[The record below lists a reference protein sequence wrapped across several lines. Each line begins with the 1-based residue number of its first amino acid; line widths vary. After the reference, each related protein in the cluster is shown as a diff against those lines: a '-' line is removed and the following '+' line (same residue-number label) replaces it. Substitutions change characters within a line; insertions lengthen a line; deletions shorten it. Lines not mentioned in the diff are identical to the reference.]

1 MDATAWFLIIIV
13 AVVLAFVGYGM
24 ARRARGSI
32 ELTLPKSAFEPGET
46 IQGTFVLHAKKPIE
60 AQRLVVTLTATEVT
74 ETTENG
80 KTNSRSRQAFR
91 DERVLEEARAYAADT
106 RETREFEIDV
116 PNPEVPPDEPT
127 SAVGRAALTALKAV
141 ARSKTHL
148 RWRLEVRLVAKGI
161 DLVTSKPVSVNIQ
174 RI

>member
-60 AQRLVVTLTATEVT
+60 AERLVVTLTATEVT
-74 ETTENG
+74 ETTEDG

-106 RETREFEIDV
+106 RETREFQIDV
-116 PNPEVPPDEPT
+116 PNPEVPDEPT
-127 SAVGRAALTALKAV
+127 SAVGRAALTALKV
-141 ARSKTHL
+141 VSRSKTHL

-161 DLVTSKPVSVNIQ
+161 DLVTSKPRSVTIQ
-174 RI
+174 RL